1 MNPVIENIMTRRSV
15 RSYDSIEIAKDAL
28 QTIIDAGNMAPSGCN
43 AQGWRFAVVT
53 DKAFRK
59 RLSEIALPRYKKWME
74 KSNETLRE
82 MRKDIDSKVSDPV
95 YYGAPVVLSI
105 IGSGMTADLDCPM
118 VCQNIMLAAR
128 SLGIG
133 SCWVYFG
140 QLVLDD
146 AKVREAL
153 ALKEGEKVYGP
164 ILLGYPKDGFPNA
177 PEKKAAEVKYI

>member
-74 KSNETLRE
+74 ESKLKKSLIFLPMTEESNSRSS
-82 MRKDIDSKVSDPV
+82 IFPSSPC
-95 YYGAPVVLSI
+95 LS
-105 IGSGMTADLDCPM
+105 S
-118 VCQNIMLAAR
+118 
-128 SLGIG
+128 
-133 SCWVYFG
+133 
-140 QLVLDD
+140 
-146 AKVREAL
+146 AKHV
-153 ALKEGEKVYGP
+153 
-164 ILLGYPKDGFPNA
+164 
-177 PEKKAAEVKYI
+177 